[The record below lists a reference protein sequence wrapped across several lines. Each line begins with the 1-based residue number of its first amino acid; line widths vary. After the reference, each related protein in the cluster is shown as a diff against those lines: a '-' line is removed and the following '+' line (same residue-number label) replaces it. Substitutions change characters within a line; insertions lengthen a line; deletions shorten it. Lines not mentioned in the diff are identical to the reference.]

1 MPLSR
6 SIARANRKITN
17 PITRRFAGRL
27 APFAILIHTGRTS
40 GMTFRTP
47 IMVFPVESGFAIALT
62 YGRGTDWE
70 KNVRS
75 AGQCELIYRGKTWT
89 LTNPRTV
96 DRESVRTAFPA
107 IVRLILAANHVDDVL
122 LLDKSGS

>member
-40 GMTFRTP
+40 GKTFRTP
-47 IMVFPVESGFAIALT
+47 IMAFPVESGFAIALT

-70 KNVRS
+70 KNVRRV
-75 AGQCELIYRGKTWT
+75 GHCELIYRGKTWT

-96 DRESVRTAFPA
+96 NRESVRTAFPA

-122 LLDKSGS
+122 LLDRAGS

>member
-27 APFAILIHTGRTS
+27 APFAILVHTGRTS
-40 GMTFRTP
+40 GKTFRTP
-47 IMVFPVESGFAIALT
+47 IMAFPIGDSFVIALT

-89 LTNPRTV
+89 LTNPRIVTR
-96 DRESVRTAFPA
+96 DSVRMAFPA
-107 IVRLILAANHVDDVL
+107 IVRLVLRANQVNDVL
-122 LLDKSGS
+122 LLDKPGS